1 MHFSRHSYLVA
12 KLCDGESYM
21 SKFKF
26 FNGLINSLFDKPI
39 KTKTFNFFSDKKKPL
54 STRELID
61 NVSLATGEVS
71 ALSYAELLMQ
81 HCEQLND
88 KDLINFF
95 QLVRD
100 KFDIASDELSKAVNE
115 YKINSKAESLIKL
128 MKLSEPKR
136 REVFRRCNGISR
148 GTIRLVNLRKRLLDI
163 LKKNPELKS
172 VDYDLVYLFK
182 NWFNRG
188 FLILRPINWETPAH
202 ILEKIIAYEA
212 VHQINS
218 WDELRARLAPKDRK
232 CFAFFH
238 PAMQDE
244 PIIFVEVALMKE
256 VPGKIQDILLEQR
269 DTLEPEDASVA
280 VFYSISNCQK
290 GLMGISFGNFLI
302 KQVANDLKLELP
314 NLSKFVTLSPVPG
327 LRSWIKNKDQSF
339 DKLIENFNKPQQFL
353 KVKPELM
360 KFISNYFLKSDR
372 LDGLPND
379 PVARFHLGNGAS
391 LEQINFLADTSKN
404 GFNFS
409 AGIMVNYLY
418 DLKKV
423 EDNHEKFI
431 AEKKINISKSAKKD
445 LLEYNNLKFKK

>member
-256 VPGKIQDILLEQR
+256 VPGKIEDILLEQR

-314 NLSKFVTLSPVPG
+314 NLRKFVTLSPVPG
-327 LRSWIKNKDQSF
+327 LRSWIKNKDQRF

-360 KFISNYFLKSDR
+360 NFISNYFLKSDR
-372 LDGLPND
+372 SDGLPND

-404 GFNFS
+404 GLNFS
-409 AGIMVNYLY
+409 AGLMVNYLY